1 MEQRNIG
8 RSGLRA
14 SLLGLG
20 CNNFGP
26 RLDIEATKR
35 VVYRALDV
43 GVTFFD
49 TADAYGFG
57 SSESQLGE
65 VLGDRRKDIV
75 LASKFGMAMDKEAK
89 LSGASRRYIMTA
101 VEASLKRLRTD
112 WIDFYQLHQPDPK
125 TPIEETLRALD
136 DLISQGKVRY
146 IGCSNLPAW
155 QVVEANCT
163 AEAKGYAP
171 FLACQ
176 EEYSLLVRD
185 IDRELLPAMKKYGL
199 SLLPYRP
206 IAGGFL
212 TGKYKRNEP
221 LPKGARLATSAMKR
235 FADKFLTNENYDRL
249 ERLEAIGKEGGR
261 SLLDIAFGW
270 LASKPFIPSIIAG
283 ASTPEQVDLNF
294 KAVTCNLNSE
304 ELSHIDALFAPTPAR

>member
-1 MEQRNIG
+1 VEYRTIG

-26 RLDIEATKR
+26 RLDVEATKR

-49 TADAYGFG
+49 TADAYGLG
-57 SSESQLGE
+57 SSETQLGE
-65 VLGDRRKDIV
+65 VFGDRRKDVV
-75 LASKFGMAMDKEAK
+75 LASKFGMAMDKEGK

-112 WIDFYQLHQPDPK
+112 WIDFYQLHQPDTS

-155 QVVEANCT
+155 QVVEAYGK
-163 AEAKGYAP
+163 ADSRGYAQ

-185 IDRELLPAMKKYGL
+185 IERELLPAMRKFGL

-212 TGKYKRNEP
+212 TGKYKRNAPPPE
-221 LPKGARLATSAMKR
+221 GARLATSAMKR
-235 FADKFLTNENYDRL
+235 FADKFMTEANWDRL
-249 ERLEAIGKEGGR
+249 EKLEAFGKQHDR
-261 SLLDIAFGW
+261 TLLDIAFGW
-270 LASKPFIPSIIAG
+270 LASKSFIPSVIAG
-283 ASTPEQVDLNF
+283 ASTPEQVDLNLR
-294 KAVTCNLNSE
+294 AITCNLSSD
-304 ELSHIDALFAPTPAR
+304 ELSFIETLFAAKPQK